1 MPQVIE
7 QSLFLFPSCIIH
19 LRLDFTPGARP
30 TNDIALVHLSGPLR
44 SSGSFAAPPIGF
56 WVGPLAL
63 SDTGPFLVAF
73 EAYSF
78 LDHSESDAS
87 VVSRELRHAYV
98 RASSLRFQLGSPF
111 CNRAHDA

>member
-1 MPQVIE
+1 MRSWQLCAVIP
-7 QSLFLFPSCIIH
+7 FFPSCIIH
-19 LRLDFTPGARP
+19 LQIDFTPGARP
-30 TNDIALVHLSGPLR
+30 TNDIALVHLSGSLR

-87 VVSRELRHAYV
+87 VVSQTRSDTHTYAQVLFA
-98 RASSLRFQLGSPF
+98 F
-111 CNRAHDA
+111 N